1 MGGVHKTVNR
11 HSAVPIIVSK
21 VTMIPY
27 RQFNK
32 SNLTGDKSM
41 LLDGYVKVRTIL
53 LLLELKIEIKN
64 NSFAT
69 IYCAK

>member
-11 HSAVPIIVSK
+11 AQRCADCVFK

-32 SNLTGDKSM
+32 SKF
-41 LLDGYVKVRTIL
+41 DG
-53 LLLELKIEIKN
+53 EI
-64 NSFAT
+64 SQCF
-69 IYCAK
+69 

>member
-11 HSAVPIIVSK
+11 HSAVPIVFSK

-32 SNLTGDKSM
+32 SKF
-41 LLDGYVKVRTIL
+41 DG
-53 LLLELKIEIKN
+53 EI
-64 NSFAT
+64 SQCF
-69 IYCAK
+69 